1 MHNAAM
7 VARSLGSRCLCH
19 GDSDTARDTGRARGL
34 QEISIDQLLKLA
46 LFMWFPGNASNESSS
61 HPSGVTCC
69 RRLDAKHLA
78 CSFQVGFKL
87 ECLR

>member
-61 HPSGVTCC
+61 HPSVESAMHRPGEI
-69 RRLDAKHLA
+69 
-78 CSFQVGFKL
+78 
-87 ECLR
+87 ECVAPDSDFPGSVV